1 MIEAAWSESFK
12 RGYNKR
18 VKSNPILKKKFWQR
32 IDLFLSDPFSVQ
44 LKTHKLGG
52 KLLAFGRS
60 ALMMIA
66 ELFLNSPMMARHYLL
81 TSGNT
86 KRFIKKVRI

>member
-12 RGYNKR
+12 RGYKKR

-52 KLLAFGRS
+52 KLFGLWAFSVDDDRRVVFEFTDDGK
-60 ALMMIA
+60 ALFTDVGKH
-66 ELFLNSPMMARHYLL
+66 EEVY
-81 TSGNT
+81 
-86 KRFIKKVRI
+86 